1 MLTGV
6 LSARDN
12 DDKCSNIMT
21 SKNNNTMFS
30 TSVKLECFS
39 LPPTRKRPTVPLKNN
54 NFDNELD
61 LSKHV
66 LACIH

>member
-21 SKNNNTMFS
+21 SKNNNKIFS

-39 LPPTRKRPTVPLKNN
+39 PPPTRKRPAVPLKNN

-61 LSKHV
+61 LSKHF

>member
-21 SKNNNTMFS
+21 SKNNNKIFS
-30 TSVKLECFS
+30 TSVK
-39 LPPTRKRPTVPLKNN
+39 PPTRKRPAVPLKNN

-61 LSKHV
+61 LSKHF

>member
-21 SKNNNTMFS
+21 SKNNNKMFS

-39 LPPTRKRPTVPLKNN
+39 LPPTRKRPAVPLKNN

-61 LSKHV
+61 LSKHF